1 MCIRDRYKIIR
12 ADASEDFDDIGWT
25 FFNSDG
31 SPDSTV
37 PTSKHSLDFK
47 EYQYTVS
54 DLQDFVGFSIKV
66 IMQGTNSAR
75 PPIAKDFRA
84 IALAT

>member
-1 MCIRDRYKIIR
+1 MCIRDR
-12 ADASEDFDDIGWT
+12 
-25 FFNSDG
+25 
-31 SPDSTV
+31 DSTV